1 MTETAS
7 FTTARY
13 GQAAS
18 TAASLPG
25 KSLAASSAASITGPS
40 SNLHSHRQSHNSSK
54 LPSFRFADIKNGS
67 AASSHSQPL
76 SPVAKSTLGL
86 SSRQLAPPVASSVS
100 AASQSDVAPRDRLKT
115 RSDPVSTKILASS
128 ATARNRQAPP
138 ASEKLPSPPRPN
150 LRPRASYQTTIKP
163 AAVEQIRRVRRPLSY
178 PDSLANEAAQ
188 SAKTTT
194 SVARSSSLRQTTR
207 RLPASSRSSNANGAV
222 TPEGPRTS
230 LSARYP
236 TIDEAIS
243 PTTRS
248 SDPKPTTRERT
259 QTQRDLP
266 ASRPLP
272 SAGLS
277 DENQDQSQQRPPV
290 SYKPLVNNATAGQP
304 TPSIASRLP
313 PTRGIRSSGSRKSS
327 TDDDMSY
334 NSRGYDAEDRYID
347 STDDH
352 TLRASD
358 GDFFEQKSP
367 PDSRH
372 GANGGDDTGDVFLKI
387 ASEEAARNSETNNAS
402 DRPITYKISR
412 TSSQR
417 PLSYAATSYYPVSP
431 PSVNM
436 SRRLSD
442 QQDRERRRSV
452 RYEDE
457 ITSEVARSSA
467 YRSSQLRDK
476 VTSSRPSE
484 DSSSRA
490 GSSGLRPSLMTPR
503 SAGYQDQ
510 AAENSLYNR
519 RKSSVVDSASSSSA
533 RSPTHKATVLVQ
545 SHAKAYN
552 PSPLNRSFEMQD
564 EEDEPDAGNFAD
576 GTESTTSTNA
586 PSTVWDELDDLKSR
600 IHRLELTGKLPPT
613 SAAALIK
620 ASEDRPPTATTTVT
634 TMSLSPRKSAAG
646 HQTDAGSSTSSH
658 GREAHSNLHS
668 ALGKIKAIL
677 SPDVYRALE
686 TAAND
691 ALALSSMMGT
701 PGQPGP
707 ISGSAS
713 VVSGGGGPAITDR
726 QLRRR
731 TDSVCRSLTELC
743 IALGEDTA
751 RPAVTVPQVI
761 TTQPSS
767 ARSPSSHPEPPKT
780 PTMMNSKTY
789 SVSRRSSVVPEQA
802 TQIISS
808 PRATSKYEE
817 RRSMMLNGNPLTSP
831 RASASTPATPNDSMS
846 AARRASLVISRAR
859 RAVTEEADDGR
870 KSTALLRSRRL
881 AGDESDEGG
890 RRTSFLVRN
899 RRGTVGEEDEGA
911 RFRAPSRAITEVNGT
926 RGSTREYP
934 YTSDVPTPLPEVNTP
949 QAPSAL
955 SRRRLLTSGL
965 QPSRLTVPSTAAT
978 PTTRRFL
985 ERSLP
990 GGVES
995 GPERSSE
1002 NRLSRHLSVQ
1012 HGSSN
1017 HTSTYQSLQNRT
1029 SSLQIRRTNRENL
1042 AIPASSTT
1050 ASNGLR

>member
-1 MTETAS
+1 
-7 FTTARY
+7 
-13 GQAAS
+13 
-18 TAASLPG
+18 
-25 KSLAASSAASITGPS
+25 
-40 SNLHSHRQSHNSSK
+40 
-54 LPSFRFADIKNGS
+54 
-67 AASSHSQPL
+67 
-76 SPVAKSTLGL
+76 
-86 SSRQLAPPVASSVS
+86 
-100 AASQSDVAPRDRLKT
+100 
-115 RSDPVSTKILASS
+115 
-128 ATARNRQAPP
+128 
-138 ASEKLPSPPRPN
+138 
-150 LRPRASYQTTIKP
+150 
-163 AAVEQIRRVRRPLSY
+163 
-178 PDSLANEAAQ
+178 
-188 SAKTTT
+188 
-194 SVARSSSLRQTTR
+194 
-207 RLPASSRSSNANGAV
+207 
-222 TPEGPRTS
+222 
-230 LSARYP
+230 
-236 TIDEAIS
+236 
-243 PTTRS
+243 
-248 SDPKPTTRERT
+248 
-259 QTQRDLP
+259 
-266 ASRPLP
+266 
-272 SAGLS
+272 
-277 DENQDQSQQRPPV
+277 
-290 SYKPLVNNATAGQP
+290 
-304 TPSIASRLP
+304 
-313 PTRGIRSSGSRKSS
+313 
-327 TDDDMSY
+327 
-334 NSRGYDAEDRYID
+334 
-347 STDDH
+347 
-352 TLRASD
+352 
-358 GDFFEQKSP
+358 
-367 PDSRH
+367 
-372 GANGGDDTGDVFLKI
+372 
-387 ASEEAARNSETNNAS
+387 
-402 DRPITYKISR
+402 
-412 TSSQR
+412 
-417 PLSYAATSYYPVSP
+417 
-431 PSVNM
+431 M

-457 ITSEVARSSA
+457 LTSEVARSSS

-476 VTSSRPSE
+476 ATSSRPSE

-490 GSSGLRPSLMTPR
+490 SSSGLRPSLMTPR

-510 AAENSLYNR
+510 AADNSFYNR

-545 SHAKAYN
+545 SHTKAYN

-564 EEDEPDAGNFAD
+564 EDDEPDAGNFAD

-620 ASEDRPPTATTTVT
+620 SSEDRPPTATTTVT
-634 TMSLSPRKSAAG
+634 TMSISPRKSAAG
-646 HQTDAGSSTSSH
+646 QQTDAGSSTSSQQ
-658 GREAHSNLHS
+658 GAHSNLHS
-668 ALGKIKAIL
+668 ALSKIKTAL
-677 SPDVYRALE
+677 SPEVYRALE

-691 ALALSSMMGT
+691 ALALSSMMGA

-713 VVSGGGGPAITDR
+713 VVSGGGGPAVTDR

-743 IALGEDTA
+743 IALGEDSA
-751 RPAVTVPQVI
+751 RPTVTVPQVV
-761 TTQPSS
+761 TTQLNPT
-767 ARSPSSHPEPPKT
+767 RSPSAHPEPPVT

-789 SVSRRSSVVPEQA
+789 SVSRRSSMVPEQA

-831 RASASTPATPNDSMS
+831 RNPVSTPTTPNDAMS
-846 AARRASLVISRAR
+846 AARRASLVISRAH
-859 RAVTEEADDGR
+859 RAVTEEPENGR
-870 KSTALLRSRRL
+870 KSSALLRSRRL

-911 RFRAPSRAITEVNGT
+911 RFRAPSRAFTEVTGT

-934 YTSDVPTPLPEVNTP
+934 YVSDGPTPLPEINTP

-955 SRRRLLTSGL
+955 SRRRFITSNI
-965 QPSRLTVPSTAAT
+965 QPSRLTVPSTATT

-990 GGVES
+990 EGVES
-995 GPERSSE
+995 GSERPSE

-1029 SSLQIRRTNRENL
+1029 SSLQIRRTNRDNM

>member
-18 TAASLPG
+18 TSTAASLPG
-25 KSLAASSAASITGPS
+25 KSLAGPSAASITGPS

-76 SPVAKSTLGL
+76 PHVAKQPLGL
-86 SSRQLAPPVASSVS
+86 SSRQLAPPVASNVS

-115 RSDPVSTKILASS
+115 RSEPAPTKVLASS
-128 ATARNRQAPP
+128 TSARNRQAPP
-138 ASEKLPSPPRPN
+138 VSEKLASPPRPN

-163 AAVEQIRRVRRPLSY
+163 PAVEQIRRVRRPLSY

-207 RLPASSRSSNANGAV
+207 RLPASSRSSNTNRAV

-243 PTTRS
+243 PTSRV
-248 SDPKPTTRERT
+248 SDPKSTIRERT
-259 QTQRDLP
+259 QTQRDLS
-266 ASRPLP
+266 ASKPLP
-272 SAGLS
+272 SSGLS

-304 TPSIASRLP
+304 TASIASRLP

-358 GDFFEQKSP
+358 GDFFEQRSP
-367 PDSRH
+367 PGSRH

-387 ASEEAARNSETNNAS
+387 ASEEAARHSETNNAS
-402 DRPITYKISR
+402 DRTTTYKISR
-412 TSSQR
+412 TTSQR
-417 PLSYAATSYYPVSP
+417 PLSHAATSYYPVSP
-431 PSVNM
+431 PSV

-457 ITSEVARSSA
+457 LTSEVARSSS

-476 VTSSRPSE
+476 AISSRPSE

-490 GSSGLRPSLMTPR
+490 SSSGLRPSLMTPR

-510 AAENSLYNR
+510 ASENSFYNR
-519 RKSSVVDSASSSSA
+519 RKSSIVDSASSSSA

-545 SHAKAYN
+545 SHTKAYN

-564 EEDEPDAGNFAD
+564 EDDEPDAGNFAD

-586 PSTVWDELDDLKSR
+586 PSTVWDELDELKSR

-620 ASEDRPPTATTTVT
+620 SSEDRPPTATTTVT
-634 TMSLSPRKSAAG
+634 TMSISPRKSAAG
-646 HQTDAGSSTSSH
+646 QQTDAGSSTSSQ
-658 GREAHSNLHS
+658 REAHSNLHS
-668 ALGKIKAIL
+668 ALSKIKTIL
-677 SPDVYRALE
+677 SSEVYRALE

-691 ALALSSMMGT
+691 ALALSSMMGA

-713 VVSGGGGPAITDR
+713 VVSGGGGPVLTDR

-743 IALGEDTA
+743 IALGEDSA
-751 RPAVTVPQVI
+751 RPAVTIPQVV
-761 TTQPSS
+761 TTQLNPT
-767 ARSPSSHPEPPKT
+767 RSPSAHPEPPVT
-780 PTMMNSKTY
+780 PTMTNSKTY
-789 SVSRRSSVVPEQA
+789 SVSRRNSVAPEQA

-831 RASASTPATPNDSMS
+831 RNSASTPATPIDAMS

-859 RAVTEEADDGR
+859 RAVTEEAEDGR
-870 KSTALLRSRRL
+870 KSSALLRNRRL

-926 RGSTREYP
+926 RGNAREYP
-934 YTSDVPTPLPEVNTP
+934 YLSDAPTPLLEVTTP
-949 QAPSAL
+949 QPPSPL
-955 SRRRLLTSGL
+955 SRRRFITSNL
-965 QPSRLTVPSTAAT
+965 QPSRLTVPSTATT

-990 GGVES
+990 EGVES
-995 GPERSSE
+995 GSERPSE

-1017 HTSTYQSLQNRT
+1017 HTSTYHSLQNRT
-1029 SSLQIRRTNRENL
+1029 SSLQIRRTNRDNM

>member
-18 TAASLPG
+18 TSTAANLPG
-25 KSLAASSAASITGPS
+25 KSLAGSSAASITGPS
-40 SNLHSHRQSHNSSK
+40 SNLHSHRQSNSSSK

-67 AASSHSQPL
+67 VASSHPQPL
-76 SPVAKSTLGL
+76 QHAAKHSLG

-115 RSDPVSTKILASS
+115 RSEPVPTKVLASS
-128 ATARNRQAPP
+128 ASARNRQAPP
-138 ASEKLPSPPRPN
+138 ASEKLASPPRPN
-150 LRPRASYQTTIKP
+150 LRPRASYQTAIKP
-163 AAVEQIRRVRRPLSY
+163 PAVEQIRRVRRPLSY
-178 PDSLANEAAQ
+178 PDSLSNEAAQ
-188 SAKTTT
+188 PAKTTT
-194 SVARSSSLRQTTR
+194 SVARSSSLRQSTR
-207 RLPASSRSSNANGAV
+207 RLPASSRSSIANGAV

-243 PTTRS
+243 PTTRV
-248 SDPKPTTRERT
+248 SDPKPTIKERT
-259 QTQRDLP
+259 QTQRDLS
-266 ASRPLP
+266 ASKPLP
-272 SAGLS
+272 SSGLS

-290 SYKPLVNNATAGQP
+290 SYKPLVNSATAGQP
-304 TPSIASRLP
+304 TASIASRLP

-327 TDDDMSY
+327 TDDGMSY
-334 NSRGYDAEDRYID
+334 NSRGYDAEDRFID

-358 GDFFEQKSP
+358 GDFFEQRSP
-367 PDSRH
+367 PGSRH
-372 GANGGDDTGDVFLKI
+372 GTNGDDTGDVFLKI
-387 ASEEAARNSETNNAS
+387 ASEEAARNSETNSAS
-402 DRPITYKISR
+402 DRPTTTYKISR
-412 TSSQR
+412 TTSQR
-417 PLSYAATSYYPVSP
+417 PLSHAPTSYYPVSP
-431 PSVNM
+431 PSV

-457 ITSEVARSSA
+457 LTSEVARSSS

-476 VTSSRPSE
+476 AISSRPSE

-490 GSSGLRPSLMTPR
+490 SSSGLRPSLMTPR
-503 SAGYQDQ
+503 SAGFQDQ
-510 AAENSLYNR
+510 ASDNSFYNR

-545 SHAKAYN
+545 SHTKAYN

-564 EEDEPDAGNFAD
+564 EDDEPDAGNFAD

-620 ASEDRPPTATTTVT
+620 SSEDRPPTATTTVT
-634 TMSLSPRKSAAG
+634 TMSVSPRKSVAG
-646 HQTDAGSSTSSH
+646 QQTDAGSSTSSQ
-658 GREAHSNLHS
+658 REAHSNLHS
-668 ALGKIKAIL
+668 ALGKIKTIL
-677 SPDVYRALE
+677 SPEVYRALE

-691 ALALSSMMGT
+691 ALALSSMMGA

-713 VVSGGGGPAITDR
+713 VVSGGGGPALTDR

-743 IALGEDTA
+743 IALGEDSP
-751 RPAVTVPQVI
+751 RPTVTVPQVV
-761 TTQPSS
+761 TTQPNPT
-767 ARSPSSHPEPPKT
+767 RSPSSHPEPPKT

-808 PRATSKYEE
+808 PRTTSKYEE

-831 RASASTPATPNDSMS
+831 RASTSTPATPVDSMS
-846 AARRASLVISRAR
+846 AARRASMVISRAR
-859 RAVTEEADDGR
+859 RAITEEPEDGR

-881 AGDESDEGG
+881 AGEESDEGG

-911 RFRAPSRAITEVNGT
+911 RFRAPSRAFTEVTGT
-926 RGSTREYP
+926 RGSTREYSHV
-934 YTSDVPTPLPEVNTP
+934 SDAPTPLPEINTP
-949 QAPSAL
+949 QPPSAL
-955 SRRRLLTSGL
+955 SRRRLLTTSNL
-965 QPSRLTVPSTAAT
+965 QPSRLTVPSAVTT

-990 GGVES
+990 EGVET
-995 GPERSSE
+995 GPERPSE

-1017 HTSTYQSLQNRT
+1017 HTSTYHSLQNRT
-1029 SSLQIRRTNRENL
+1029 SSLQIRRTNRDNM